1 MVQAIQASKVTLGE
15 LRQHFGLSE
24 AENPQFF
31 TEWLAI
37 DSQLSEADAAEV
49 SRVRGNFKYL
59 LEEPPLLE
67 EAVKMV
73 VLARLLDLA
82 AFYQPPFRIRPE
94 LGIEISS
101 PAEDGAIVR
110 GNIDVLVI
118 LGQLWVLAIEAKMT
132 TFALNVALPQALS
145 YMLSSPGAI
154 AFGLLTNGAEFAFVK
169 LSKEEKKISLPFH
182 ARFSLYAPG
191 NELAAVLKDS
201 ASSRA
206 ADAQTSGRSQPS
218 ENL

>member
-169 LSKEEKKISLPFH
+169 LSKEEKNQFAVS
-182 ARFSLYAPG
+182 RTFSLYAPG
-191 NELAAVLKDS
+191 NELAAVLKIL
-201 ASSRA
+201 RHLGQQI
-206 ADAQTSGRSQPS
+206 AQTSGRSQPS